1 MYYYITEPAKTH
13 AGARSILN
21 AKKILTSLGI
31 SGEFAEVSAARSIEE
46 LAELGVAKKYS
57 TIVAMGSERLI
68 NKLAVLL
75 AGTPYILGVLPIDDF
90 NFMKPINGTS
100 NIEEAAEAL
109 KYRLVKETSV
119 MRIEPNKY
127 FFTRAIINFNKPTRA
142 KIKINSA
149 EIDGECSQIIFSGN
163 GNLTI
168 KNNHINNEPAQ
179 KIINW
184 IMGKEQ
190 KRDETISKF
199 RGYGMSI
206 QTGNTHPIFVG
217 DEIIARTPLAAQV
230 IPNCLKLIVKRD
242 RISTESSLIDIE

>member
-1 MYYYITEPAKTH
+1 MYYYITEPAKTR

-57 TIVAMGSERLI
+57 TIVGMGSERLI

-75 AGTPYILGVLPIDDF
+75 AGTPYILGAMPIDDF
-90 NFMKPINGTS
+90 DFMKPINGTS
-100 NIEEAAEAL
+100 TIEEAAEAL
-109 KYRLVKETSV
+109 KYRLVKEASV

-127 FFTRAIINFNKPTRA
+127 FFTRAVVNFNKPTLA
-142 KIKINSA
+142 KIKIEAA
-149 EIDGECSQIIFSGN
+149 EVEAECSQIIISGN
-163 GNLTI
+163 GELTI
-168 KNNHINNEPAQ
+168 KNNHVNNDPTQ
-179 KIINW
+179 KIWNW

-190 KRDETISKF
+190 AGVETISKF
-199 RGYGMSI
+199 RGYGLSV
-206 QTGNTHPIFVG
+206 QTGNTHPVFVG
-217 DEIIARTPLAAQV
+217 DEIIARTPMAAQV

-242 RISTESSLIDIE
+242 RISSESNFIDTE